1 MCIAGDLTMRKL
13 LLPALLLA
21 GCAVEPT
28 ATRDQAIIGGEI
40 TPSSAFPTVVALE
53 NGASFWFCTG
63 TLIDKDWVLTAAHCV
78 EGETAADLD
87 IRFDD
92 DNINDTT
99 GGTSIAV
106 AEIHAHPGYDG
117 QAWDNDIAVMKLATS
132 VTDHVPTPIHRAV
145 LEPGAA
151 VTQVGYGD
159 ADDNHGGAGTLR
171 KLDTATA
178 DCAGANDAT
187 ISAANLLC
195 FDASDGTTT
204 CYGDSGGPTFV
215 DTGDG
220 LEVAGI
226 TSGGTGDLCVS
237 GWDLHTAVAAELD
250 FVDMYVPVHTA
261 GTGDGDDDDNVIDD
275 DTGGC
280 CSAGESHPVTPLVMV
295 GFVAFA
301 LRRRRRAG

>member
-1 MCIAGDLTMRKL
+1 
-13 LLPALLLA
+13 
-21 GCAVEPT
+21 
-28 ATRDQAIIGGEI
+28 
-40 TPSSAFPTVVALE
+40 VVALE
-53 NGASFWFCTG
+53 NGTGNWYCTG

-78 EGETAADLD
+78 VGEDPGALD

-92 DNINDTT
+92 DDVGDSS
-99 GGTSIAV
+99 GGESV
-106 AEIHAHPGYDG
+106 GVSEIHGHPGYNDSD
-117 QAWDNDIAVMKLATS
+117 WDNDIAVIKLATS
-132 VTDHVPTPIHRAV
+132 VTDKAITPIRREVVA
-145 LEPGAA
+145 PGTD

-159 ADDNHGGAGTLR
+159 ADEQGGGSGVLR
-171 KLDTATA
+171 KLDTTTI
-178 DCAGANDAT
+178 DCAMANDAA
-187 ISAANLLC
+187 ISGANLLC
-195 FDASDGTTT
+195 FDGSDGTAT
-204 CYGDSGGPTFV
+204 CYGDSGGPTFLAG
-215 DTGDG
+215 TDG
-220 LEVAGI
+220 LEVVGV
-226 TSGGTGDLCVS
+226 TSGGTEQLCAA